1 MTLSWEVLQREP
13 SNNELQEVS
22 RSRSSVEV
30 SVMGMEQRT
39 EQICQLLKLSIESVY
54 AIAGQ
59 VTRLVL
65 LSKQERM
72 KGRSQYTDSEEVGG

>member
-1 MTLSWEVLQREP
+1 
-13 SNNELQEVS
+13 
-22 RSRSSVEV
+22 
-30 SVMGMEQRT
+30 MGMEQRT